1 LIKYKII
8 TIISHIDLICNLIL
22 LTAEEIGFTRRLQ
35 ISCLALLESPPVS
48 SDSGVFL
55 FEGPPSSLKK
65 LGPVL
70 MIGVAKFK
78 GLGRVLESEPRKFH
92 SG

>member
-1 LIKYKII
+1 MIKYKII
-8 TIISHIDLICNLIL
+8 TIISHIALTCNLFS
-22 LTAEEIGFTRRLQ
+22 LTVKEIGFKRRLQ
-35 ISCLALLESPPVS
+35 FSCLALLESPPVS

-55 FEGPPSSLKK
+55 FEGPLSSLKK
-65 LGPVL
+65 LGPVVI
-70 MIGVAKFK
+70 IGVAKFK